1 VFAIKGFGKEAGS
14 GSLTDPAWAGEQEGM
29 GNAAAA
35 NSIAQSAGHMFLAHN
50 FVESL
55 WSPFSGENKV
65 AHFSFFLR
73 LELTTTGDS

>member
-1 VFAIKGFGKEAGS
+1 
-14 GSLTDPAWAGEQEGM
+14 M

-35 NSIAQSAGHMFLAHN
+35 NGIAQSAGHMFLAHN